1 MINQILGKDYFFLR
15 LKEGVGDPGRALLFE
30 SVTKITH
37 FSRINFLTGA
47 FSWKRK
53 ESELD

>member
-1 MINQILGKDYFFLR
+1 MTNQILGKDYFFLR